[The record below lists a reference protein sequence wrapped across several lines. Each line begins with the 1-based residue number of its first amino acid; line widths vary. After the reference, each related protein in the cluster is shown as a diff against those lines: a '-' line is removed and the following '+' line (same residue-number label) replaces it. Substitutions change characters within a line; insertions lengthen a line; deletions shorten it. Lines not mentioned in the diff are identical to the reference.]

1 MEILRVVL
9 DVIEGDTIKLVSI
22 KHRIDDRID
31 PSTQSETAQA
41 ETETV
46 THSSYGECV
55 KLDRNSPEFAARK
68 EELKKLG
75 YKWDRKEKVWRKPT
89 EANGSQTSAPAAQ
102 ADWYGDATK
111 IQLSRDDPEF
121 NSKKESLKSA
131 GFRWDKEEKVWHL
144 PG

>member
-22 KHRIDDRID
+22 ARVNDSID

-41 ETETV
+41 GPETCTD
-46 THSSYGECV
+46 SSYGETV

-89 EANGSQTSAPAAQ
+89 EANGSQTSAPSVQ
-102 ADWYGDATK
+102 ADWYGDATE
-111 IQLSRDDPEF
+111 IRLERSDPDF
-121 NSKKESLKSA
+121 HSKKEALKSA
-131 GFRWDKEEKVWHL
+131 GFQWVPEEKVWRL

>member
-1 MEILRVVL
+1 MIRNQ
-9 DVIEGDTIKLVSI
+9 
-22 KHRIDDRID
+22 HRW
-31 PSTQSETAQA
+31 TVQA
-41 ETETV
+41 EPQAV
-46 THSSYGECV
+46 ADSSYGETV

-102 ADWYGDATK
+102 ADWYGDATE
-111 IQLSRDDPEF
+111 IRLERSDPEF
-121 NSKKESLKSA
+121 NSKKEALKSA
-131 GFRWDKEEKVWHL
+131 GFRWDKEEKVWRL

>member
-22 KHRIDDRID
+22 ARVNDSID

-46 THSSYGECV
+46 PHSSYGECV

-89 EANGSQTSAPAAQ
+89 EANGSQTSAPAAK
-102 ADWYGDATK
+102 ADWYGDATE
-111 IQLSRDDPEF
+111 IRLERSDLDF
-121 NSKKESLKSA
+121 NSKKEALKSA
-131 GFRWDKEEKVWHL
+131 GFRWDKEEKVWRL